1 MFFFIVSALIVLSGI
16 IIYIYNKLISNAKAV
31 KNSKMQ
37 IDIQL
42 DRRFK
47 IFEDLISIVNN
58 SMNYEQTVL
67 KEIVQLR
74 TYAQSSKFNGDIKY
88 QFEAEEKI
96 SRIANVVFESYPD
109 LKELNN
115 ISELQRE
122 ITSTENDL
130 KFAKQEYNS
139 SIDSYN
145 ITKSSFVGSIVVSM
159 FKSKLY
165 FIYDYWQLPKSKA
178 QVYEEVNLKL

>member
-1 MFFFIVSALIVLSGI
+1 MFFYIVSVLIVLSGI

-31 KNSKMQ
+31 RNSKIQ

-58 SMNYEQTVL
+58 SMDYEQTVL

-74 TYAQSSKFNGDIKY
+74 TYAQSSKFKGDTKY

-96 SRIANVVFESYPD
+96 SRIANLVFESYP
-109 LKELNN
+109 ELNAIDN
-115 ISELQRE
+115 ISELQKE
-122 ITSTENDL
+122 IASTEKDL
-130 KFAKQEYNS
+130 MFAKQNYNN
-139 SIDSYN
+139 SIESYN
-145 ITKSSFVGSIVVSM
+145 ITKYSFFGSIVASM

-165 FIYDYWQLPKSKA
+165 FIYDYWQLPKSKD